1 MKIVVAPQWNDKGT
15 YKEPTDGDNARV
27 PRLEVDNADTYLDK
41 DGAGNMTFKDVV
53 TGEVTLA
60 DLLAG
65 GGGGGVLNLDGG
77 FADSVYGGTSSID
90 GGDA

>member
-1 MKIVVAPQWNDKGT
+1 MRSVTAPQWNDKGP

-41 DGAGNMTFKDVV
+41 DTSGNMTFRDAV
-53 TGEVTLA
+53 TGQVTLA

-65 GGGGGVLNLDGG
+65 GGGVFNLDGG
-77 FADSVYGGTSSID
+77 FADSIYGGTSSID